1 LNHSFS
7 IRYILLLAIVAFIS
21 CGESSDGKSSPDE
34 SAVDRSVTATEG
46 YDEMAESYYELDSRV
61 IWQRPELVM
70 NVLGPLEEMTI
81 ADIGAGTGYFA
92 FRLAAAGANVIAI
105 DIDPRAISFMQ
116 SEKERYPE
124 EVQSRFTTRLASPD
138 DANLA
143 NGEVD
148 VILMVNTYIYL
159 DDRVNYFM
167 KLREGLQS
175 MGQLIIIDFKKK
187 KTAIGPAM
195 EERISLKDVQRELTS
210 AGYAILGVDE
220 STLEYQYMIRA
231 VRQ

>member
-1 LNHSFS
+1 M
-7 IRYILLLAIVAFIS
+7 S
-21 CGESSDGKSSPDE
+21 CDEDNAGQASTDTDTAGSDP
-34 SAVDRSVTATEG
+34 VTHTQG

-70 NVLGPLEEMTI
+70 NVLGSLDEMTI

-92 FRLAAAGANVIAI
+92 FRLAAAGADVIAI

-116 SEKERYPE
+116 SEKDRYPE
-124 EVQSRFTTRLASPD
+124 DVQRRFTTRLATPGE
-138 DANLA
+138 ANLA

-148 VILMVNTYIYL
+148 VILMVNTYIYI
-159 DDRVNYFM
+159 DDRVSYFR
-167 KLREGLQS
+167 KLRNALQS
-175 MGQLIIIDFKKK
+175 GGQLVIIDFKKK
-187 KTAIGPAM
+187 KTTIGPDL

-210 AGYAILGVDE
+210 AGYAILDVDE
-220 STLEYQYMIRA
+220 TTLEYQYMIRA

>member
-1 LNHSFS
+1 M
-7 IRYILLLAIVAFIS
+7 ILAVLGLIS
-21 CGESSDGKSSPDE
+21 CGDSSDSKKSPDQ
-34 SAVDRSVTATEG
+34 STANRPITKTQG

-70 NVLGPLEEMTI
+70 NVLGPLEGMTI

-116 SEKERYPE
+116 SEKERYSE

-138 DANLA
+138 NANLA

-148 VILMVNTYIYL
+148 VILMVNTYIYI
-159 DDRVNYFM
+159 DDRINYFT
-167 KLREGLQS
+167 KLRDGLQTN
-175 MGQLIIIDFKKK
+175 GQLVIIDFKKK
-187 KTAIGPAM
+187 KTTIGPAM
-195 EERISLKDVQRELTS
+195 EDRISLKDVQLELAS
-210 AGYAILGVDE
+210 AGYTILDVDE
-220 STLEYQYMIRA
+220 SSLEYQYLIRA